1 MTELNRLNNKN
12 TNNENT
18 NNIEYSENIQ
28 DTYYKVL
35 DYCNPMY
42 VNIHNKPSYAKFFNV
57 IYDNIDMDKSSQI
70 IKKIKK
76 INNENNPEDDNYYSE
91 SYEQY

>member
-1 MTELNRLNNKN
+1 MDSHSI
-12 TNNENT
+12 ENYDMYDLF
-18 NNIEYSENIQ
+18 NIEYSENIQ

-57 IYDNIDMDKSSQI
+57 IYDNIDMEQSSKI
-70 IKKIKK
+70 IKKINKT
-76 INNENNPEDDNYYSE
+76 NNEINLEDDNYYNE
-91 SYEQY
+91 NYEQY

>member
-1 MTELNRLNNKN
+1 MDPQSI
-12 TNNENT
+12 ENYDMYDLF
-18 NNIEYSENIQ
+18 NIEYSENIQ

-57 IYDNIDMDKSSQI
+57 IYDNIDMEQSSKI
-70 IKKIKK
+70 IKKINKT
-76 INNENNPEDDNYYSE
+76 NNEINPEDDNYYNE
-91 SYEQY
+91 NYEQY